1 MISFNIKTNRTFTF
15 IRRNAWLLTILV
27 AIGGLFVPKLGLVVI
42 PIILALTILSIFKG
56 RYWCG
61 NFCPHGS
68 FYDRI
73 SLKISLNRKIPSLF
87 KSKWLRLGFFIFFS
101 IMLGKKVIRAFS
113 LFGTTP
119 FLDKLGFGFVASYL
133 MVLILGGTISVL
145 FAPRAWCNFC
155 PMGFIQTLGYRLGK
169 LSSHL
174 KHTDERVSIE
184 RTDLCHK
191 CGKCAR
197 VCPMQLSP
205 YQEFNEL
212 NQFDHEK
219 CIRCST
225 CVVNC
230 PAQILS
236 LKSEVNAVS
245 VAAEV
250 DLSGYEKRKSLP
262 AYIADIVDLAHD
274 VTEYT
279 FRLQDPMCTFIEAGQ
294 FILVKVP
301 EETAMFRAFSISGYD
316 AEKGEIRVTVK
327 QVPDGYGTT
336 LISEGYAIGD
346 TVELEGPMG
355 RELIVDKKSEELV
368 LVAGGIGITPFLP
381 ILHDLKK
388 DAGHVKKVSLIY
400 GVNREHEFL
409 YKKEFQDIE
418 SDYTDFEYIPVVAFE
433 KDYPGEKGFVTDV
446 LKKKDLTSA
455 KIYMCGPKPM
465 VDATM
470 NVFRELQ
477 IPQENIYYESA

>member
-27 AIGGLFVPKLGLVVI
+27 AIGGLFFPKLGLLVI
-42 PIILALTILSIFKG
+42 PIILALTIMSLFKG

-73 SLKISLNRKIPSLF
+73 SLKISLNKKIPSFF

-101 IMLGKKVIRAFS
+101 IMLSKKVIGAFS
-113 LFGTTP
+113 LFGTAP
-119 FLDKLGFGFVASYL
+119 FLDKLGFGFVSSYL
-133 MVLILGGTISVL
+133 MVLLLGGTISVL

-155 PMGFIQTLGYRLGK
+155 PMGFIQILGHRLGK
-169 LSSHL
+169 LFRHI
-174 KHTDERVSIE
+174 KHTDERISIE
-184 RTDLCHK
+184 SIDLCHK

-205 YQEFNEL
+205 YEEFNEL

-236 LKSEVNAVS
+236 LTSEVNAIS
-245 VAAEV
+245 ATTNV
-250 DLSGYEKRKSLP
+250 DLDGYEQRTVMP
-262 AYIADIVDLAHD
+262 AYIANIANLSDD

-279 FRLQDPMCTFIEAGQ
+279 FRLNDPKSVLVQAGQ

-301 EETAMFRAFSISGYD
+301 EEAAMFRAFSISGYD
-316 AEKGEIRVTVK
+316 VEQGEIRVSIK
-327 QVPDGYGTT
+327 QVPNGYGTT
-336 LISEGYAIGD
+336 LISQGYAVGD
-346 TVELEGPMG
+346 KVELEGPMG

-381 ILHDLKK
+381 ILQDLKLNPGK
-388 DAGHVKKVSLIY
+388 VKKVSLIY
-400 GVNREHEFL
+400 GVNKEHEFL
-409 YKKEFQDIE
+409 YEKEFRAIAT
-418 SDYTDFEYIPVVAFE
+418 DYPDFEYIPVVAFE
-433 KDYPGEKGFVTDV
+433 KDYLGTKGFVTDV
-446 LKKKDLTSA
+446 LKQKDLRTS

-470 NVFRELQ
+470 NVFRELDV
-477 IPQENIYYESA
+477 PTEHIYYESA